1 MFDLKTT
8 VNTLVAGFDVEE
20 RIGDAIECNAALKDL
35 IADQIRVQLRDRAHA
50 AGEEKIE
57 EVVTNEVDE
66 FDFED
71 YVERDLFPELGIDV

>member
-1 MFDLKTT
+1 MPP
-8 VNTLVAGFDVEE
+8 
-20 RIGDAIECNAALKDL
+20 LKDL
-35 IADQIRVQLRDRAHA
+35 IADQIKVQLRDRAHA